1 MKKFSR
7 YTPAARVGI
16 VVGVALVAI
25 GVIGLVVDRAS
36 VVLWWTA
43 IDAVCIVFDALF
55 PVSLVALIVY
65 LIWAYR
71 KEALVA
77 QGPRPTNLVRSSVD
91 WRIAGVCGGLARWW
105 GIDSLTVRIIVLLL
119 FVASPALTVFIYLIL
134 TLILPRA

>member
-16 VVGVALVAI
+16 VVGVALIAI

-36 VVLWWTA
+36 VVLWWT
-43 IDAVCIVFDALF
+43 AVCIVFDALF

-105 GIDSLTVRIIVLLL
+105 AIDSLTVRIIVLLL
-119 FVASPALTVFIYLIL
+119 FAASPALTVFIYLIL
-134 TLILPRA
+134 TLALPHA

>member
-36 VVLWWTA
+36 VVLWWTV

-55 PVSLVALIVY
+55 PVSLVALIAY

-91 WRIAGVCGGLARWW
+91 WRIAGVCGGLACWW
-105 GIDSLTVRIIVLLL
+105 AIDSLTVRIIVLLL
-119 FVASPALTVFIYLIL
+119 FVASPVLTVFIYLIL

>member
-36 VVLWWTA
+36 VVLWWTV

-105 GIDSLTVRIIVLLL
+105 AIDSLTVRIIVLLL
-119 FVASPALTVFIYLIL
+119 FAASPALTVFIYLIL
-134 TLILPRA
+134 TLVLPRT